1 MMSEEHSEVFVTKIC
16 LQFVH
21 Y

>member
-1 MMSEEHSEVFVTKIC
+1 MSEEHSEVFVTKIC